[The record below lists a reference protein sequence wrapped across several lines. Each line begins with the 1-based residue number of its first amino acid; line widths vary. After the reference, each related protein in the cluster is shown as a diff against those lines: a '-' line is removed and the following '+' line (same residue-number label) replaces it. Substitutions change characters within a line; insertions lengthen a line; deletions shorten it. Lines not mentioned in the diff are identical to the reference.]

1 MFQFTQIR
9 RHIPEDLEDSFARLP
24 PDEYLKSQYSYRY
37 RTYCSGL
44 YRGNSIEWNS
54 STIFMQSKTINKYLG
69 DIERH
74 YPALEPSAKIFSQSI
89 VRHLVS
95 SQYIPANEYQVG
107 CHQIRVRATDEFNAY
122 PTPEGFHQ
130 DGFDYVAINCINRN
144 NVNGGESFISSLDE
158 NEIIFHGTLT
168 PGKALVLND
177 RSLKHYVSPIT
188 PLFPGEAVRD
198 VVVITLHSNTINI

>member
-1 MFQFTQIR
+1 MFQFTQILKY
-9 RHIPEDLEDSFARLP
+9 IPEELADSFAHLP
-24 PDEYLKSQYSYRY
+24 PDEYLKSQNPYRY
-37 RTYCSGL
+37 RTYSSGL
-44 YRGNSIEWNS
+44 YSGNSIEWSNN
-54 STIFMQSKTINKYLG
+54 TIFIQSKTINTYLG

-74 YPALEPSAKIFSQSI
+74 YPSLGAIARIFSQNI
-89 VRHLVS
+89 VRHLIS
-95 SQYIPANEYQVG
+95 QQYIPAKKYQVG

-144 NVNGGESFISSLDE
+144 NVNGGESFISNLDE

-188 PLFPGEAVRD
+188 PLFPGEALRD
-198 VVVITLHSNTINI
+198 VVVITLHNDRNTT